1 MNKRERESGR
11 DGEVVVVAEE
21 DQTIV
26 DGNAWLW
33 DLIWADGPL
42 PPRCPNIVLDVVE
55 RYCELYASN
64 INCI

>member
-1 MNKRERESGR
+1 
-11 DGEVVVVAEE
+11 VVVVAEE